1 MSPSAR
7 PPVSTAERLALRRRG
22 LVVRSTLLRTEAV
35 AHVAELQPA
44 LGWVDR
50 LQDSWIWIRQ
60 RPPELVLPVAAVAT
74 VWVLRKPSRLWRLS
88 WRAWSAWR
96 LWQRVARHWVE
107 PTDTDKAAA

>member
-1 MSPSAR
+1 MSPR
-7 PPVSTAERLALRRRG
+7 PRPAASTAERLAFRRRA
-22 LVVRSTLLRTEAV
+22 LALRSNLLRAEAV
-35 AHVAELQPA
+35 AHVTELEPA

-96 LWQRVARHWVE
+96 LWQRVAQRW
-107 PTDTDKAAA
+107 A